1 MIVDLL
7 VYVLLGL
14 ALYLAWF
21 LTREV
26 VRAVD
31 RLEHR
36 DAQEARARVRG

>member
-31 RLEHR
+31 RLENR
-36 DAQEARARVRG
+36 DAQDALSRERG

>member
-1 MIVDLL
+1 MTVDLL
-7 VYVLLGL
+7 VYALLGL

-31 RLEHR
+31 RLEDR
-36 DAQEARARVRG
+36 DAQEALARRRG